1 MLLRGGEQ
9 IVRSAYAVLDK
20 GAHDPDRRR
29 AGVLYLTTA
38 RLVVEARRSR
48 GVVRDLIG
56 GADVELL
63 IDLPLASLGNVS
75 VRRGRWAAPRLV
87 LETGRQRCSLDVLEP
102 ESWATAIAEA
112 CRREPPGTSGPAR
125 AGASD
130 APGHVGTRCRYC
142 GGRTAETD
150 PRCPSCGAPL

>member
-1 MLLRGGEQ
+1 MLLRPGEQ
-9 IVRSAYAVLDK
+9 IVRSAYVVVDK

-48 GVVRDLIG
+48 GVVRDLLG

-63 IDLPLASLGNVS
+63 VDLPLGSLRNVS

-87 LETGRQRCSLDVLEP
+87 LEAGGHRSSLDVLEP
-102 ESWATAIAEA
+102 EAWAAAISEA
-112 CRREPPGTSGPAR
+112 CQRPPTSAS
-125 AGASD
+125 GATRTV
-130 APGHVGTRCRYC
+130 APGPTSPEGPRCRYC
-142 GGRTAETD
+142 GGRAEATD
-150 PRCPSCGAPL
+150 RRCPSCGAPL